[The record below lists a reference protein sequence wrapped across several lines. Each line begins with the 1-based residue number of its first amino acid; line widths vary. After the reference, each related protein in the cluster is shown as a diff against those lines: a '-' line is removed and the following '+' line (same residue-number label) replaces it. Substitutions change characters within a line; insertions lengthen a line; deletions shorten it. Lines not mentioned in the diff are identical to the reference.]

1 MERLT
6 YFDGGKWRLKIGDTE
21 YSGEAVDRPRSLRGH
36 GAGAGGNPLCRG
48 YGKIACA
55 LHELNAYKEL
65 GSIDCLRKLAGGPGE
80 TSTITNGGKIRAMD
94 DDRLAQEILRRWRAE
109 MEAGKFEDIST
120 RWCDMKGGCVSSKGY
135 PRPCIGRSSAGLHQ
149 TMAPAASG
157 GGHLMDYEKLVAELR
172 DWLPPESEKIP
183 YGELVGA
190 PYPYNLQGPLVYAD
204 EVCNLVEEAAD
215 AITALLDEN
224 ALKNRKSMWRKLLEA
239 VKSAFGWGTKE
250 RRTLMDIE
258 KLRKSLLEN
267 SDPDGPCIEG

>member
-1 MERLT
+1 
-6 YFDGGKWRLKIGDTE
+6 
-21 YSGEAVDRPRSLRGH
+21 
-36 GAGAGGNPLCRG
+36 
-48 YGKIACA
+48 
-55 LHELNAYKEL
+55 
-65 GSIDCLRKLAGGPGE
+65 
-80 TSTITNGGKIRAMD
+80 
-94 DDRLAQEILRRWRAE
+94 
-109 MEAGKFEDIST
+109 
-120 RWCDMKGGCVSSKGY
+120 
-135 PRPCIGRSSAGLHQ
+135 
-149 TMAPAASG
+149 
-157 GGHLMDYEKLVAELR
+157 MDYEKLVAELR

-239 VKSAFGWGTKE
+239 VKAPLAGGTKE

-267 SDPDGPCIEG
+267 SDPDGPCIEDDLMQAAATALSPPNDPLTLEELRKMDGEPAWWDDGEGSCWGIISVDSAGMWGGIPFLRGRWRQVNFEYNIEERKMRIYRRPPEGEEDGNV

>member
-1 MERLT
+1 
-6 YFDGGKWRLKIGDTE
+6 
-21 YSGEAVDRPRSLRGH
+21 
-36 GAGAGGNPLCRG
+36 
-48 YGKIACA
+48 
-55 LHELNAYKEL
+55 
-65 GSIDCLRKLAGGPGE
+65 
-80 TSTITNGGKIRAMD
+80 
-94 DDRLAQEILRRWRAE
+94 
-109 MEAGKFEDIST
+109 
-120 RWCDMKGGCVSSKGY
+120 
-135 PRPCIGRSSAGLHQ
+135 
-149 TMAPAASG
+149 
-157 GGHLMDYEKLVAELR
+157 MDYEKLVAELR

-239 VKSAFGWGTKE
+239 VKSAFGWGDKE

-267 SDPDGPCIEG
+267 SDPDGPCIEDDLMQAAATALSPPNDPLTLEELRKMDGEPAWWDDGEGSCWGIISVDSAGMWGGIPFLRGRWRQVNFEYNIEERKMRIYRRPPEGEEDGNV